1 MLEFTKLLQGMPAS
15 LAHEAFGIFLDNA
28 AAVSL
33 DKNTCQTVLEL
44 IVEMSESYMNTGGM
58 SALKVSRQYFG
69 PDYDGEVRGSETER
83 AQRFRHRLHELVKV
97 LLPNLSVTT
106 LEPSAVSLVGPK
118 ILV

>member
-1 MLEFTKLLQGMPAS
+1 MPAS

-33 DKNTCQTVLEL
+33 DKKTCQAVLEL
-44 IVEMSESYMNTGGM
+44 IVEMSESYMNTDDK
-58 SALKVSRQYFG
+58 STLKVSRQYFG
-69 PDYDGEVRGSETER
+69 PDYDGEVRDDRDR
-83 AQRFRHRLHELVKV
+83 AQRFRYRLHELVKV